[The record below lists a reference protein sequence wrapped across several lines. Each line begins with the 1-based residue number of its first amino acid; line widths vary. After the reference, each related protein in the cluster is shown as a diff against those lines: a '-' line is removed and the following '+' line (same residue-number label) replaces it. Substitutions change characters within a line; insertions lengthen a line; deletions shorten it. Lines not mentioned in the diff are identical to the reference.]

1 VQSLVGSLQSG
12 EACATSIIL
21 SVCLGYHVQPTYF
34 TQKEKRKKSTPT
46 NDQWPRNENAH
57 ENTHRHR
64 QHTNKT
70 NKQKKEGKT
79 KKSASHTHTHTH
91 TQLCEKPTL
100 WPWRCRGLNH
110 HHHHQRRRRK
120 KRKEGAIDNALE
132 RCPARLRFAPR
143 RRALFFDDITNRKRQ
158 TASLRE
164 LWVVRTQTSN
174 A

>member
-1 VQSLVGSLQSG
+1 MSSLPIS
-12 EACATSIIL
+12 
-21 SVCLGYHVQPTYF
+21 HKKK
-34 TQKEKRKKSTPT
+34 KEKNQHQQTT
-46 NDQWPRNENAH
+46 NDQGTKTH
-57 ENTHRHR
+57 TKTHTDTDNT
-64 QHTNKT
+64 QTKQTNKKKKA
-70 NKQKKEGKT
+70 KQKKVH
-79 KKSASHTHTHTH
+79 HTHTHTH

-100 WPWRCRGLNH
+100 WPWRCRGLNHH